1 MKNFRHGQAALLTG
15 SDFAKIRRQIKKPEY
30 RLIWDITRWTGE
42 RWGAILQLNIVDVYS
57 DAARSRPHED
67 ITFRARTRK
76 ASPSGKRRTRQVP
89 VHDTLREILE
99 AYKPQFERGLLFP
112 SPRFPD
118 KPLTLRSADWVLRQ
132 AVAQAGLEHKG
143 ISTHSTRVSFIT
155 DLHKKG
161 ISAPKIQQL
170 TGHQDLKVVSR
181 YIVVTP
187 DEARAAIAV
196 L

>member
-1 MKNFRHGQAALLTG
+1 MKNCRHGQAALLTE
-15 SDFAKIRRQIKKPEY
+15 SDFAKIRRQIKNPEY
-30 RLIWDITRWTGE
+30 RLIWDIARWTGE
-42 RWGAILQLNIVDVYS
+42 RWGAILQLNIEDVYS
-57 DAARSRPHED
+57 DPGRSRPHED
-67 ITFRARTRK
+67 INFRARTRK

-89 VHDTLREILE
+89 VHSILREILE
-99 AYKPQFERGLLFP
+99 AYKPIATRGLLFP

-132 AVAQAGLEHKG
+132 AVGKAGLEHKG

-155 DLHKKG
+155 NLHRNG

-170 TGHQDLKVVSR
+170 TGHQDLKVLSR

-187 DEARAAIAV
+187 DEARAAISV